1 MLEKVSYERLGIELD
16 KMLEGN
22 LPHKSVADLHSF
34 DVLSIVYKFPDN
46 VFPALDSET
55 KQKLYESSV
64 EMCYTLGELFE
75 TAKNEREL
83 FGEQLNYSK
92 DLQMKT
98 FYSALLEPFFK
109 YSVPISGKQSKV

>member
-1 MLEKVSYERLGIELD
+1 
-16 KMLEGN
+16 
-22 LPHKSVADLHSF
+22 
-34 DVLSIVYKFPDN
+34 
-46 VFPALDSET
+46 
-55 KQKLYESSV
+55 
-64 EMCYTLGELFE
+64 MCYTLGELFE